1 MTADNPY
8 VNAGVFVGRARELGR
23 VTRSVRRG
31 QSCLVIGGRRAGK
44 TMLLGQLREADV
56 GRPIFR
62 SDVGGWNLHDEAS
75 ALRHLGEALGVKVDD
90 REGLLAALDERAPLC
105 LVLDEA
111 DRMLREPWSG
121 SLLAWMRWLID
132 TRLRAEFSLVAAGG
146 PRLLGYEDPNEPGSP
161 AFNISRRELLR
172 PFSSEDVASLAKR
185 SPVPVELEWLCEHG
199 GGHPWLLCQI
209 LYELFDGATPD
220 EALREALDQ
229 CHDSFPVWL
238 RQLGSGTATQI
249 LRSLPE
255 EGLSDAGL
263 RPEQRNALRTARYLC
278 LVREAEVGGALRYFP
293 GPRMFLDWLPEST
306 ASESWDLAIS
316 YATEDEALARKLKQS
331 LADDFRVF
339 FAPDEEAY
347 LWGEDLSKVLPKI
360 YGVDA
365 RYVLVLSTS
374 AYCRKHWTRTEFEA
388 AREREKKLLVVN
400 LGELPSDMPPDVV
413 YREGSLADMVGILDV
428 LRKKLRP

>member
-1 MTADNPY
+1 
-8 VNAGVFVGRARELGR
+8 
-23 VTRSVRRG
+23 
-31 QSCLVIGGRRAGK
+31 
-44 TMLLGQLREADV
+44 
-56 GRPIFR
+56 
-62 SDVGGWNLHDEAS
+62 
-75 ALRHLGEALGVKVDD
+75 
-90 REGLLAALDERAPLC
+90 
-105 LVLDEA
+105 
-111 DRMLREPWSG
+111 
-121 SLLAWMRWLID
+121 
-132 TRLRAEFSLVAAGG
+132 
-146 PRLLGYEDPNEPGSP
+146 
-161 AFNISRRELLR
+161 
-172 PFSSEDVASLAKR
+172 
-185 SPVPVELEWLCEHG
+185 
-199 GGHPWLLCQI
+199 
-209 LYELFDGATPD
+209 
-220 EALREALDQ
+220 
-229 CHDSFPVWL
+229 
-238 RQLGSGTATQI
+238 
-249 LRSLPE
+249 
-255 EGLSDAGL
+255 
-263 RPEQRNALRTARYLC
+263 
-278 LVREAEVGGALRYFP
+278 
-293 GPRMFLDWLPEST
+293 MFLDWLPEST